1 MITRQAMRMFRDYP
15 DVLTVKQVC
24 EMLNIGRNNAYE
36 LVRSGAIKS
45 VTIGRQIRIPKDNV
59 IHFIEKDNVD

>member
-1 MITRQAMRMFRDYP
+1 MFRNYP
-15 DVLTVKQVC
+15 DILTVKQVC

-45 VTIGRQIRIPKDNV
+45 VTIGRRIRIPKENIIRFVESDK
-59 IHFIEKDNVD
+59 FD